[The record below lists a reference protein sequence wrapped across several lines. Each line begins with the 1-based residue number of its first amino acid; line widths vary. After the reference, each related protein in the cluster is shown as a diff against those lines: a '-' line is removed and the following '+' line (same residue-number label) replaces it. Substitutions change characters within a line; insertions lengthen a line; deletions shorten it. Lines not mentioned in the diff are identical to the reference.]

1 MNNNPEQILAKA
13 AFLEIKQKSNANKKD
28 KDETY
33 VINLCDKIL
42 NEAASRQHRFDFLK
56 GDTGVKL
63 PVDAYYENY
72 QLVIEYNEK
81 QHTES
86 VKLFDNKKT
95 VSGVT
100 RDIQR
105 RIYDE
110 RRKEVLPKHGI
121 ELIVFSYDDFDFD
134 NRKRIKRNQEKD
146 LEIVREKLKKF
157 ITPPQKYK
165 TSK

>member
-42 NEAASRQHRFDFLK
+42 NDTASRQHRFDFLK

-134 NRKRIKRNQEKD
+134 NGKRIKRNQEKD

-157 ITPPQKYK
+157 ITPKK
-165 TSK
+165 I

>member
-1 MNNNPEQILAKA
+1 MNNNPEQALVKA
-13 AFLEIKQKSNANKKD
+13 MLLEIKQKSNAYKKN

-33 VINLCDKIL
+33 VINLCDKVL
-42 NEAASRQHRFDFLK
+42 NDTASRQHRFDFLK

-63 PVDAYYENY
+63 PVDAYYEKY
-72 QLVIEYNEK
+72 HLVIEYYEK

-86 VKLFDNKKT
+86 VRLFDNKKT

-100 RDIQR
+100 RDVQR

-121 ELIVFSYDDFDFD
+121 EVIIFSYNDFDFD

-146 LEIVREKLKKF
+146 LEIVREKLKNTFMEK
-157 ITPPQKYK
+157 QNESYNE
-165 TSK
+165 